1 MGFTNFISES
11 EAMHVCGVSA
21 KTLSRFA
28 EAGYLSIEKES
39 DGLTL
44 YSSDELEKVFG
55 RSVVAKRPFRR
66 NGTLEQKSS
75 PAPLERD
82 NSESVRVT
90 MVDEDHTTTKNI
102 ATNPEQVGIREE
114 DITPQNRDET
124 ETPSLSSHH
133 DQRPSGVQHED
144 SQQTNTQSVYPEPAG
159 PRVSDISQ
167 EGTTSEHL
175 STAEEATSPTSS
187 FHSQGKR
194 GERELEELRS
204 ANKARHTTTLRETA
218 LLNEREEVIQLR
230 ADKAV
235 LERINEVN
243 EKIIELREERIQEVS
258 KERDWLR
265 ERVEKLE
272 QKAERDQILLMSET
286 QLLRQV
292 MEQNAMQ
299 RSPVRKALEWI
310 GLIDPPKSP
319 FQSGKER
326 VVLSE

>member
-1 MGFTNFISES
+1 MGFTNFISEA

-55 RSVVAKRPFRR
+55 KSVVAKRSLRR
-66 NGTLEQKSS
+66 NGAIAPRPS
-75 PAPLERD
+75 PTPLKPDSANE
-82 NSESVRVT
+82 T
-90 MVDEDHTTTKNI
+90 HI
-102 ATNPEQVGIREE
+102 ATSDTAQLDTAASDTAASTAEHLATEREHIATSE
-114 DITPQNRDET
+114 DNITPQNASKKEN
-124 ETPSLSSHH
+124 LSEAEHS
-133 DQRPSGVQHED
+133 D
-144 SQQTNTQSVYPEPAG
+144 SQQKITEDT
-159 PRVSDISQ
+159 SQ
-167 EGTTSEHL
+167 ETDTSECGLSAHEPTSTTSSSAMSSSNCDDNRDVEEI
-175 STAEEATSPTSS
+175 SEECADEKTEQTASVREAAS
-187 FHSQGKR
+187 
-194 GERELEELRS
+194 
-204 ANKARHTTTLRETA
+204 
-218 LLNEREEVIQLR
+218 LNERDELIQLR

-292 MEQNAMQ
+292 MEQNALQ

>member
-1 MGFTNFISES
+1 MGFTNFISEA

-55 RSVVAKRPFRR
+55 KSVVAKRSLRR
-66 NGTLEQKSS
+66 NGAIAPRSS
-75 PAPLERD
+75 PTPLKPDSAIETR
-82 NSESVRVT
+82 
-90 MVDEDHTTTKNI
+90 I
-102 ATNPEQVGIREE
+102 ATPDTAQSDSAASDTAASTAEHLATEREHIATSE
-114 DITPQNRDET
+114 DNITPQNAGKKEN
-124 ETPSLSSHH
+124 LSEAEHS
-133 DQRPSGVQHED
+133 D
-144 SQQTNTQSVYPEPAG
+144 SQQKITEDT
-159 PRVSDISQ
+159 SQ
-167 EGTTSEHL
+167 ETDTSECGL
-175 STAEEATSPTSS
+175 SAHQPTSS
-187 FHSQGKR
+187 VSSSNCDDNRDVEEISEECADEKTEQTASV
-194 GERELEELRS
+194 REAAS
-204 ANKARHTTTLRETA
+204 
-218 LLNEREEVIQLR
+218 LNERDELIQLR

-292 MEQNAMQ
+292 MEQNALQ

>member
-1 MGFTNFISES
+1 MATTEQASPAHETV
-11 EAMHVCGVSA
+11 HA
-21 KTLSRFA
+21 KSSFNT
-28 EAGYLSIEKES
+28 EGKKDAGELGEQR
-39 DGLTL
+39 
-44 YSSDELEKVFG
+44 SDERTEP
-55 RSVVAKRPFRR
+55 R
-66 NGTLEQKSS
+66 T
-75 PAPLERD
+75 
-82 NSESVRVT
+82 SVR
-90 MVDEDHTTTKNI
+90 EI
-102 ATNPEQVGIREE
+102 AP
-114 DITPQNRDET
+114 
-124 ETPSLSSHH
+124 
-133 DQRPSGVQHED
+133 
-144 SQQTNTQSVYPEPAG
+144 
-159 PRVSDISQ
+159 
-167 EGTTSEHL
+167 
-175 STAEEATSPTSS
+175 
-187 FHSQGKR
+187 
-194 GERELEELRS
+194 
-204 ANKARHTTTLRETA
+204 
-218 LLNEREEVIQLR
+218 LNERDELIQLR